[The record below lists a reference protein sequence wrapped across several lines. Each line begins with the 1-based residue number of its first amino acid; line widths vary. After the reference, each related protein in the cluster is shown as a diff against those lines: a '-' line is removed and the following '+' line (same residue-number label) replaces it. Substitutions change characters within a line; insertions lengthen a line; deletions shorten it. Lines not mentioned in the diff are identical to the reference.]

1 MRQGRPGSCDGSILV
16 TGLIECFMIQGSG
29 YPFWIEFIVREGG
42 VGGLTEDQVPAAL

>member
-1 MRQGRPGSCDGSILV
+1 
-16 TGLIECFMIQGSG
+16 MIQGSG